1 MYSITTSS
9 SESRSSPTALPT
21 SSWVKTKRWTGV
33 ASACSSQTYQSLPL
47 GRSAALV
54 IEESYFNSSYLSSRL
69 MSAHFQRPSDG
80 SSKRSQVGTTLL
92 SRLPGD
98 PQTPRRAPRRTNGA
112 FVSCWP
118 WPVPPP
124 HGLRTIGG
132 HVVPVAG
139 ASTIRQQ
146 TPGSAPDARRSPWG
160 LARRYL
166 GSPSCGPLSRTL
178 PVGREGPRAAGGAK
192 PPHAPGHGGGTT
204 GNGGGRGR
212 AGRRLLIVPALWCGD
227 SQGISPV
234 GTRHRRKSPGPQP
247 YQNTVLIK

>member
-69 MSAHFQRPSDG
+69 MSGTFQRPSDG

-92 SRLPGD
+92 SRLPGARAAGGRAMASK
-98 PQTPRRAPRRTNGA
+98 RRMRPW
-112 FVSCWP
+112 SCEGH
-118 WPVPPP
+118 VEE
-124 HGLRTIGG
+124 LEDLQAIGG

-139 ASTIRQQ
+139 ASTDH
-146 TPGSAPDARRSPWG
+146 PPADAW
-160 LARRYL
+160 
-166 GSPSCGPLSRTL
+166 
-178 PVGREGPRAAGGAK
+178 
-192 PPHAPGHGGGTT
+192 
-204 GNGGGRGR
+204 
-212 AGRRLLIVPALWCGD
+212 
-227 SQGISPV
+227 
-234 GTRHRRKSPGPQP
+234 
-247 YQNTVLIK
+247 

>member
-139 ASTIRQQ
+139 ASTLRHQ
-146 TPGSAPDARRSPWG
+146 TPGSATGAPPPTGTSGRVENPRRTSTVTTETPSMLRRSNPS
-160 LARRYL
+160 LLKRRCRSSL
-166 GSPSCGPLSRTL
+166 
-178 PVGREGPRAAGGAK
+178 
-192 PPHAPGHGGGTT
+192 
-204 GNGGGRGR
+204 
-212 AGRRLLIVPALWCGD
+212 RLQ
-227 SQGISPV
+227 S
-234 GTRHRRKSPGPQP
+234 
-247 YQNTVLIK
+247 VL